1 MECFSVHY
9 LIDLYKDTMEEGIIM
24 LSVLWSSELRLR
36 EFQLLA
42 QGHTAMVNEGAY
54 KNLRSN

>member
-1 MECFSVHY
+1 MHY

-24 LSVLWSSELRLR
+24 LSVLWSSKLRLR

-42 QGHTAMVNEGAY
+42 
-54 KNLRSN
+54 

>member
-1 MECFSVHY
+1 MHY